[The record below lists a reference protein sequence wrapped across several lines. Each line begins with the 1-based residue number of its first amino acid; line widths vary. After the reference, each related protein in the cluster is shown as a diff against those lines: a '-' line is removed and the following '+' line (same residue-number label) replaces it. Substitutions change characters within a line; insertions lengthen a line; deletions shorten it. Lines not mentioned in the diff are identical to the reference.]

1 MSEIPAKPS
10 TTKDDQNITQSSI
23 ISIPDFNFSINC
35 QVNVN
40 FDPETKTLLMTALRL
55 LEGQNQVINRS
66 SSGQIINSTIQPEAL
81 ENLIDDE
88 PAELSVNIPEELTEQ
103 PKEKPFG
110 TIISA
115 NQIKWNYVP
124 KYKEFSWTPNGDA
137 IILRYA
143 HLTHD
148 IDWKTVSHL
157 LKFTGSKR
165 TKEIEKFVGSKTSKK
180 ISAINIF
187 CRSIDEGIIKFP
199 DDPEK
204 NLVDIFSQY
213 LAEED
218 PDAAFKPMVTPYF
231 STAPDSEHGKVEG
244 TLEG

>member
-1 MSEIPAKPS
+1 VSEIPAKPS
-10 TTKDDQNITQSSI
+10 TTQEGQNNTQSGI
-23 ISIPDFNFSINC
+23 MTLPDINFSINC

-40 FDPETKTLLMTALRL
+40 IDPETKTLLMTALRL
-55 LEGQNQVINRS
+55 LEGQNQVLDRS
-66 SSGQIINSTIQPEAL
+66 YSGQNINSTIQPEAFV
-81 ENLIDDE
+81 NLIDDE
-88 PAELSVNIPEELTEQ
+88 PLELSVNIPEELTV
-103 PKEKPFG
+103 PRNEKPFG
-110 TIISA
+110 TIIPA
-115 NQIKWNYVP
+115 NHKKWNYVP
-124 KYKEFSWTPNGDA
+124 KYKDFSWTPNGND

-143 HLTHD
+143 HITHD
-148 IDWKTVSHL
+148 IDRKTVNYL

-165 TKEIEKFVGSKTSKK
+165 TKEIEKVVGSKTSKK

-204 NLVDIFSQY
+204 NLVETFSQY
-213 LAEED
+213 QAEED
-218 PDAAFKPMVTPYF
+218 PDAVFRPMVTPYF